1 MSIFNPLAQYQNQAV
16 NTATP
21 GELIVLLFG
30 GIVKNIHLAMNAIKN
45 KQPKEAHT
53 SIIKAENIFYALID
67 CLDMQFPISTD
78 LRDLYEFINS
88 RLIQANIKKDN
99 AILEEILPLVIDLR
113 NTWQEAEKINRM
125 DERKLG

>member
-30 GIVKNIHLAMNAIKN
+30 GAIKNIHLAMNAIKGKKIN
-45 KQPKEAHT
+45 EANNC
-53 SIIKAENIFYALID
+53 IIKAENIFYALTD
-67 CLDMQFPISTD
+67 CLDMRIPISTD

-88 RLIQANIKKDN
+88 RLIQANMKKDI
-99 AILEEILPLVIDLR
+99 ALLEEILPLVVDLR

-125 DERKLG
+125 EERKLG

>member
-30 GIVKNIHLAMNAIKN
+30 GAIKNIHLAMNAIKS
-45 KQPKEAHT
+45 KQTNEANNC
-53 SIIKAENIFYALID
+53 IIKAENIFYALID
-67 CLDMQFPISTD
+67 CLDMRIPISAD
-78 LRDLYEFINS
+78 LRDLYEFINT
-88 RLIQANIKKDN
+88 RLIQANIKKDI
-99 AILEEILPLVIDLR
+99 AILEEILPLVVDFR

-125 DERKLG
+125 EERKLG

>member
-1 MSIFNPLAQYQNQAV
+1 MSMFNPLAQYQNQVV

-30 GIVKNIHLAMNAIKN
+30 GAVKNIHLAMNAIKSKKTN
-45 KQPKEAHT
+45 EAHNC
-53 SIIKAENIFYALID
+53 IRKAENIFYALID
-67 CLDMQFPISTD
+67 CLDMRIPISTD

-88 RLIQANIKKDN
+88 RLIQANIKKDC
-99 AILEEILPLVIDLR
+99 AYLEEILPLVVDLR